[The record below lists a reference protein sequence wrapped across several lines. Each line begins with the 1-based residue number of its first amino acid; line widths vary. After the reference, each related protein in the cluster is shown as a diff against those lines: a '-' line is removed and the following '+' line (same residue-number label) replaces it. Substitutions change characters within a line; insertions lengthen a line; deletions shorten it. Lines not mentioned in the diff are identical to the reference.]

1 MDLRHLRCFV
11 AVAEELHFSRAS
23 QRLNLAQ
30 SAVSAHV
37 RQLEREV
44 GGLLLRRTSRRVEL
58 TVAGA
63 AFLDDARGILAEAEE
78 SLARARGLARGET
91 GVLVLGCFGPSPG
104 ELLDTLLDRFA
115 AVHPGVR
122 VEVSAFDI
130 AEVLERLRD
139 GRLDLTFLHLPLDEP
154 DVHVTPIYDEP
165 RVVVLAA
172 GHPLASREVL
182 RPEDIAGERFI
193 TQPPSMPDVWRDFWM
208 LVDQLGHRP
217 EVCPTFAPNL
227 EQWLHLLARGDGID
241 TAPAIIE
248 RYYSWPGIA
257 FVPLEGAPPA
267 TLALARMAD
276 RTDPVVAAFE
286 RVAHDVTRSA
296 SLGSGRHPHCG

>member
-11 AVAEELHFSRAS
+11 AVAEDLHFSRAAL
-23 QRLNLAQ
+23 RLNLAQ

-37 RQLEREV
+37 RQLERDI
-44 GGLLLRRTSRRVEL
+44 GGPLLRRTSRRVEL

-63 AFLDDARGILAEAEE
+63 ALLEDARTLLAEADE
-78 SLARARGLARGET
+78 SMARARGLARGET
-91 GVLVLGCFGPSPG
+91 GVLVVGCFGPSPG
-104 ELLDTLLDRFA
+104 ELLDTLLDRFEA
-115 AVHPGVR
+115 ASPGVR

-130 AEVLERLRD
+130 AEVLDRLRD
-139 GRLDLTFLHLPLDEP
+139 GRLDVTFLHLPLDEP
-154 DVHVTPIYDEP
+154 DIHTTPLYNEP
-165 RVVVLAA
+165 RVVALAS

-182 RPEDIAGERFI
+182 RPEDLAGERFV
-193 TQPPSMPDVWRDFWM
+193 TQPPSMPDLWRDFWM

-217 EVCPTFAPNL
+217 ATCPTLAPNL

-267 TLALARMAD
+267 TLGLARMAD

-286 RVAHDVTRSA
+286 RVTLEVTGGALA
-296 SLGSGRHPHCG
+296 S